1 MRRLFG
7 ERRSVKSR
15 VAVWLRR
22 ALWLPLAVAAYLLV
36 AASWAWLNADAL
48 LARVP
53 LESRAL
59 LSERQTA
66 ILLRAEDPDFFTHRG
81 LSIAPGQGLATI
93 SSALARDLFL
103 YGEPLGGVA
112 GAMQSL
118 YRGVFDCCKRIDL
131 GRDVMALVVNAKLSK
146 ERQLALYAGS
156 VYMGTHDGAQV
167 QGLPDAALRYAGK
180 PLAQLNPQE
189 FIGLVAMIKA
199 PNQYHPSKAPAE
211 HARRA
216 VRIAA
221 LVAGQCQPDG
231 WPDTSFGTCDR

>member
-1 MRRLFG
+1 M
-7 ERRSVKSR
+7 
-15 VAVWLRR
+15 AVWLRR
-22 ALWLPLAVAAYLLV
+22 TLWLPLLLAAYLMI

-53 LESRAL
+53 LESGAL

-66 ILLRAEDPDFFTHRG
+66 ILLRVEDPDFLTHPG
-81 LSIAPGQGLATI
+81 LSVAQGQGLATI

-103 YGEPLGGVA
+103 YGARLDGVA
-112 GAMQSL
+112 GALQSL

-131 GRDVMALVVNAKLSK
+131 GRDVMALVVDAKLSK
-146 ERQLALYAGS
+146 AQQLALYAGS

-180 PLAQLNPQE
+180 PLAQLNEQE

-199 PNQYHPSKAPAE
+199 PNRYHSSKAPVD

-216 VRIAA
+216 ARITA
-221 LVAGQCQPDG
+221 LVAGQCQPEG
-231 WPDTSFGTCDR
+231 WLDTSFDSCER

>member
-1 MRRLFG
+1 M
-7 ERRSVKSR
+7 
-15 VAVWLRR
+15 AVWLRR
-22 ALWLPLAVAAYLLV
+22 ALWLPLALAAYLLV

-66 ILLRAEDPDFFTHRG
+66 ILLRVEDPDFFTHPG
-81 LSIAPGQGLATI
+81 LSVAKGQGLATI

-103 YGEPLGGVA
+103 YDEPLGGVA
-112 GAMQSL
+112 GALQSL
-118 YRGVFDCCKRIDL
+118 YRGVFDCCKRVDL
-131 GRDVMALVVNAKLSK
+131 GRDVMALVLDAKLSK
-146 ERQLALYAGS
+146 AQQLALYAGS

-180 PLAQLNPQE
+180 PLAQLSDQE

-199 PNQYHPSKAPAE
+199 PNQYHPLKAPAD
-211 HARRA
+211 HARRTA
-216 VRIAA
+216 RIAA

-231 WPDTSFGTCDR
+231 WLDTSFDSCER

>member
-7 ERRSVKSR
+7 ERRPVKSR
-15 VAVWLRR
+15 AAVWLRR
-22 ALWLPLAVAAYLLV
+22 ALWLPLAVVAYLLV

-53 LESRAL
+53 LESRAV
-59 LSERQTA
+59 LSARQTA
-66 ILLRAEDPDFFTHRG
+66 ILLRVEDPDFFTHSG

-103 YGEPLGGVA
+103 YGERLNGAA

-131 GRDVMALVVNAKLSK
+131 GRDVMALAVNAKLSK
-146 ERQLALYAGS
+146 EQQLALYAGS
-156 VYMGTHDGAQV
+156 VYMGRHDGAQV
-167 QGLPDAALRYAGK
+167 QGLPDAALHYAGK
-180 PLAQLNPQE
+180 PLAQLSDQE

-199 PNQYHPSKAPAE
+199 PNQYHPSRAPAE

-216 VRIAA
+216 SRIAA
-221 LVAGQCQPDG
+221 LVAGRCRPDG
-231 WPDTSFGTCDR
+231 WLDTSFDNCGR

>member
-7 ERRSVKSR
+7 TRPSAQARM
-15 VAVWLRR
+15 AVWLRR
-22 ALWLPLAVAAYLLV
+22 ALWLPLLLAAYLMI

-48 LARVP
+48 LERAP
-53 LESRAL
+53 GESRAL

-66 ILLRAEDPDFFTHRG
+66 ILLRVEDPDFLTHPG
-81 LSIAPGQGLATI
+81 LSVVKGQGLATI

-103 YGEPLGGVA
+103 YGERLDGMA
-112 GAMQSL
+112 GALQSL

-131 GRDVMALVVNAKLSK
+131 GRDVMALVVDAKLSK
-146 ERQLALYAGS
+146 AQQLARYAGS

-180 PLAQLNPQE
+180 PLAQLNDQE
-189 FIGLVAMIKA
+189 FIGLAAMIKA

-216 VRIAA
+216 ARIAT

-231 WPDTSFGTCDR
+231 WLDTSFETCDH

>member
-15 VAVWLRR
+15 AAMWLRR
-22 ALWLPLAVAAYLLV
+22 ALWLPLAVTAYLLV

-53 LESRAL
+53 LESRAV

-66 ILLRAEDPDFFTHRG
+66 ILLRVEDPDFFTHHG
-81 LSIAPGQGLATI
+81 LSVAPGQGLATI

-103 YGEPLGGVA
+103 VGERLNGVA

-146 ERQLALYAGS
+146 ERQLALFAGS
-156 VYMGTHDGAQV
+156 VYMGRHDGEQV
-167 QGLPDAALRYAGK
+167 QGLPDAALRYAGT
-180 PLAQLNPQE
+180 PLAQLSDQE

-199 PNQYHPSKAPAE
+199 PNQYHPSRAPAE

-216 VRIAA
+216 SRIAA
-221 LVAGQCQPDG
+221 LVAGTCQLDG
-231 WPDTSFGTCDR
+231 WLDTSFDGCER